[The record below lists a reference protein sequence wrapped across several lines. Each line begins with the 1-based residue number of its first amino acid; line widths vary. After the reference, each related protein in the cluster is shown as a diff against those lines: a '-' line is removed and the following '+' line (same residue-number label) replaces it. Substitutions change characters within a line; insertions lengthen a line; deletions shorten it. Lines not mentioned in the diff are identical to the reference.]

1 MKNKNLYKSAFTHR
15 NGEIQF
21 TNKGL
26 HLINLVEDYNNT
38 GKIKV
43 FKRYKL
49 IKEIRS
55 LTDPV
60 HLTGVYSILYTII
73 FK

>member
-1 MKNKNLYKSAFTHR
+1 MKNN
-15 NGEIQF
+15 IQF

-38 GKIKV
+38 RRIEL
-43 FKRYKL
+43 FKRYNL
-49 IKEIRS
+49 IKEIRY

-60 HLTGVYSILYTII
+60 HLIGAYSILYTII

>member
-1 MKNKNLYKSAFTHR
+1 MKNN
-15 NGEIQF
+15 IQF

-26 HLINLVEDYNNT
+26 HLINLVKDYNNT
-38 GKIKV
+38 SKIKV
-43 FKRYKL
+43 FKRYNL
-49 IKEIRS
+49 IKEIRY

-60 HLTGVYSILYTII
+60 HLIGTYSIMYTII

>member
-1 MKNKNLYKSAFTHR
+1 MKNN
-15 NGEIQF
+15 IQF

-26 HLINLVEDYNNT
+26 RLINLVKDYNNT
-38 GKIKV
+38 SKIKV
-43 FKRYKL
+43 FKRYNL
-49 IKEIRS
+49 IKEIRY

-60 HLTGVYSILYTII
+60 HLIGTYSILYTII